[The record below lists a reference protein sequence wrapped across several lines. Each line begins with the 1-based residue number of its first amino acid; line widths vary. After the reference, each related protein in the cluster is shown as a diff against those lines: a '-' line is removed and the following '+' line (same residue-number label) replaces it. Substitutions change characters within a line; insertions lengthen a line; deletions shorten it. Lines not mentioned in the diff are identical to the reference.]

1 MKFPS
6 TDSHLR
12 SPSVARGQSR
22 ASSTH
27 TNQGQGDGVSPLLRY
42 NPSFDRE
49 QQKIVSPRRLESSP
63 SLSVSFSPQPKQPQ
77 RGTSNRRV
85 RIRGGRGQHRINNV
99 GARRQLQIGDPDIS
113 FQPEQLDD
121 SVGLGKQVY
130 KRLKKCMLL

>member
-12 SPSVARGQSR
+12 SPSAARGQSR

-27 TNQGQGDGVSPLLRY
+27 TNQGQGDGVSPLLSYKR
-42 NPSFDRE
+42 SFDRE

-77 RGTSNRRV
+77 RGASNRRV

-130 KRLKKCMLL
+130 KSLKKCM